1 MKEIQLGGAY
11 RHLSVIVDDGDYDW
25 LAGYSWC
32 RNPGHK
38 TDYAVA
44 RVAGRIQQMHRLI
57 LQPPPGLRVDHKNG
71 NGLDN
76 RRANIR
82 LATASQNQQNRP
94 VSVLNQTG
102 FKGVS
107 CRSNPNLRRPFY
119 VQLKVKGQRKNLGWF
134 ATAEEAAKAY
144 DQAAL
149 ELYGE
154 FASLNF
160 PKEAS

>member
-1 MKEIQLGGAY
+1 MKKIYLGGAY
-11 RHLSVIVDDGDYDW
+11 KRLFVMVDDEDYAW
-25 LAGYSWC
+25 LARYSWC

-44 RVAGRIQQMHRLI
+44 RVDGRVQQMHRLI

-76 RRANIR
+76 RRSNIR
-82 LATASQNQQNRP
+82 LATASQNQQNKP
-94 VSVLNQTG
+94 VSTLNRTG

-107 CRSNPNLRRPFY
+107 RAPKPNLRRPFY
-119 VQLKVKGQRKNLGWF
+119 VQLKIDGRRKNIGWF
-134 ATAEEAAKAY
+134 ATAEEAAAAY
-144 DQAAL
+144 DKAAS

-154 FASLNF
+154 FACLNF
-160 PKEAS
+160 PKETS